1 MARYYFY
8 SAEMYFEDRSLP
20 GGEVRRVGDYQGVYT
35 VADDT
40 TQPDAIFMNLFEEL
54 KRTIPAEAQDST
66 YYHVTQFNNVI

>member
-8 SAEMYFEDRSLP
+8 SAEMYYEDKSSEEA
-20 GGEVRRVGDYQGVYT
+20 EVRRIGDYQGVYT

-40 TQPDAIFMNLFEEL
+40 TPPDQIFENLLEEL
-54 KRTIPAEAQDST
+54 KRTIPPELGDAA